1 MENQSD
7 VTRLCDEFRSMNND
21 DDEQLDSST
30 NNDEELQTTQFN
42 YEQIF
47 EAHMN
52 GINNTSSS
60 TTIRDVFA
68 ARIWIRKFELLSFSS
83 ET

>member
-1 MENQSD
+1 
-7 VTRLCDEFRSMNND
+7 MN
-21 DDEQLDSST
+21 DDEQLESST
-30 NNDEELQTTQFN
+30 NNDEQLQTTQFN

-52 GINNTSSS
+52 GINKTSSS

-68 ARIWIRKFELLSFSS
+68 ARIWIRKFELSSLAS